1 MPPTRAIRFTG
12 MALPIPFLLSSAPP
26 PESKSSITHAYEAG
40 WGGLVVAQSEIRRP
54 DAADYRA
61 GYEPTEGYAG
71 AGA

>member
-12 MALPIPFLLSSAPP
+12 MELPTPFRLSSAPRT
-26 PESKSSITHAYEAG
+26 ESESNSPRAYEAG